1 MRYEGDGMIVPV
13 LEEVIVT
20 EKRLMQREELHVRK
34 RQIETRKPRHVT
46 LRREEVTVERV
57 GGHE

>member
-1 MRYEGDGMIVPV
+1 MIVPV

-20 EKRLMQREELHVRK
+20 EMRLMLREELHVRK
-34 RQIETRKPRHVT
+34 RQIETRKPQHVT

-57 GGHE
+57 GGHKQPGD